1 MPFSGPGVGEVSD
14 RDDHG
19 ISAAGGAGC
28 RILARRGGV
37 SGLIA
42 LGFAVLVFLF
52 SWVLYAP
59 LLPFMPDSTLDPLRW
74 ILWSLFSD
82 IAVVFMA
89 AAAGASLDRWA
100 AWVRGVFD
108 NLLKR
113 FG

>member
-1 MPFSGPGVGEVSD
+1 MITAFQPPAALSAGFS
-14 RDDHG
+14 
-19 ISAAGGAGC
+19 
-28 RILARRGGV
+28 ARRGGV